1 MPAVSGMA
9 ENNLRGR
16 LFVLA
21 IVLWTSTVGVS
32 MFWNLNN
39 AEQQTMNMA
48 YAAARASLNKDITF
62 RRWGTMHGGV
72 YVPITETQKSVPWLS
87 HVPGRD
93 VTTTDGRQL
102 TLLNP
107 ASMLRQMMD
116 LYAASYGVR
125 GRITGL
131 RYLNPD
137 NAPDDWEKSQL
148 ERFSRLETEE
158 VWAVTNIDGKPHLR
172 YLRAMFMEPGCDKCH
187 GILGYKTGDL
197 RGATGLN
204 LPLAPYLQQIAETQ
218 FTLGATHVIIWLMGL
233 AGIFWGHWLGISR
246 AREREAAQRE
256 LERHRDHLESEV
268 AERTA
273 ALSESMQVA
282 EAANRAKSA
291 FLANMS
297 HEIRTPLN
305 AITGG
310 LHLLRRNGVQEGQRE
325 HLAKIDTAS
334 RHLLDLING
343 VLDLSKIEAGKFA
356 FASAPLSVRQIV
368 ANLVSMQQEQA
379 SNKGLVLDTA
389 VDPGIPENL
398 IGDGARL
405 QQAVLNYVGN
415 ALKFTEA
422 GHVRL
427 RVSLIEQTA
436 DDVVLRFEVE
446 DSGIGIA
453 PDDRATLFSEFE
465 QIDNSSTRRHRG
477 TGLGLAITRK
487 FAELMGGEV
496 GVQSE
501 LGKGSLF
508 WFTARFAIDHAVRG
522 VAPVVDATEIG
533 RLLSEA
539 GRGKR
544 VLLVEDDALNREIA
558 LSMLDEVGLAAD
570 IAVNGREAVAA
581 ASKQVYAAIL
591 MDMQMPL
598 MDGLEATRAIRAMS
612 AGAGVPIIAMT
623 ANAFDEDRQCCIEA
637 GMDDFVAKP
646 VEPQLLFAALLRRLG
661 PSV

>member
-1 MPAVSGMA
+1 MA
-9 ENNLRGR
+9 ESNLRGR
-16 LFVLA
+16 LFLLA
-21 IVLWTSTVGVS
+21 ILLWTGTVGLS
-32 MFWNLNN
+32 MFWNLHN

-48 YAAARASLNKDITF
+48 YAEARANLNKDITF

-93 VTTTDGRQL
+93 VTTTDGRRL

-131 RYLNPD
+131 RYLNPG
-137 NAPDDWEKSQL
+137 NAPDEWEKTQL
-148 ERFSRLETEE
+148 ERFTRLEAEE

-218 FTLGATHVIIWLMGL
+218 VSLGITHIVIWLIGL
-233 AGIFWGHWLGISR
+233 AGIFWGNWLGANW
-246 AREREAAQRE
+246 AREREAAQDE
-256 LERHRDHLESEV
+256 LERHRDQLESQV
-268 AERTA
+268 VERTA
-273 ALSESMQVA
+273 ALSESMNAA
-282 EAANRAKSA
+282 EAASRAKSA

-310 LHLLRRNGVQEGQRE
+310 LHLLRRSGLQEGQGE
-325 HLAKIDTAS
+325 YLDKIDTAS

-343 VLDLSKIEAGKFA
+343 VLDLSKIEAGKFVLA
-356 FASAPLSVRQIV
+356 KAPLSVRQIV
-368 ANLVSMQQEQA
+368 ANLVSMQQERA
-379 SNKGLVLDTA
+379 FEKGLALTTE

-398 IGDGARL
+398 LGDSARL
-405 QQAVLNYVGN
+405 QQALLNYVGN
-415 ALKFTEA
+415 ALKFTEE
-422 GHVRL
+422 GHVLL
-427 RVSLIEQTA
+427 RVSLLEQTA
-436 DDVVLRFEVE
+436 DDVLLRFEVE

-453 PDDRATLFSEFE
+453 PDDMGALFSEFE
-465 QIDNSSTRRHRG
+465 QVDNSSTRRHRG

-487 FAELMGGEV
+487 FAQLMGGEV
-496 GVQSE
+496 GVRSE
-501 LGKGSLF
+501 QGKGSLF
-508 WFTARFAIDHAVRG
+508 WFTAHLAIDHAVHS
-522 VAPVVDATEIG
+522 VAPAIDAGEIG
-533 RLLSEA
+533 RLLTEA
-539 GRGKR
+539 GHGKR

-570 IAVNGREAVAA
+570 IAANGKEAVAA
-581 ASKQVYAAIL
+581 AGRRTYDAIL

-598 MDGLEATRAIRAMS
+598 MDGLEATQAIRAMP
-612 AGAGVPIIAMT
+612 ACAGVPIIAMT
-623 ANAFDEDRQCCIEA
+623 ANAFDDDRQRCIAA
-637 GMDDFVAKP
+637 GMNDFVAKP
-646 VEPQLLFAALLRRLG
+646 VEPRLLFAALLRSLG
-661 PSV
+661 QLA

>member
-1 MPAVSGMA
+1 MA
-9 ENNLRGR
+9 ENKLRGR
-16 LFVLA
+16 LFLLA
-21 IVLWTSTVGVS
+21 IVLWTGTVGFS

-93 VTTTDGRQL
+93 VTTTDGHQL

-116 LYAASYGVR
+116 LYAVSYGVR

-137 NAPDDWEKSQL
+137 NAPDDWEKNQL

-158 VWAVTNIDGKPHLR
+158 VWDVTNIDGKPHLR

-218 FTLGATHVIIWLMGL
+218 FGLGATHITIWLMGL
-233 AGIFWGHWLGISR
+233 VGIFWGHWLGISR

-256 LERHRDHLESEV
+256 LERHRDDLESQV

-273 ALSESMQVA
+273 ALSESMRAA
-282 EAANRAKSA
+282 EAASRAKSA

-310 LHLLRRNGVQEGQRE
+310 LHLLRRNGLQDGQRE

-343 VLDLSKIEAGKFA
+343 VLDLSKIEAGKFV
-356 FASAPLSVRQIV
+356 FATAPLSVRQVV
-368 ANLVSMQQEQA
+368 ANLLSMQKERA
-379 SNKGLVLDTA
+379 SDKGLALDVE

-405 QQAVLNYVGN
+405 QQALLNYVSN

-427 RVSLIEQTA
+427 RVSPIEQTA
-436 DDVVLRFEVE
+436 DDVLLRFEVE
-446 DSGIGIA
+446 DTGIGIA
-453 PDDRATLFSEFE
+453 AEDMASLFSEFE

-487 FAELMGGEV
+487 FAQMMGGDV
-496 GVQSE
+496 GVHSE

-508 WFTARFAIDHAVRG
+508 WFTARFAIDRAVRG
-522 VAPVVDATEIG
+522 AVPAIDACEIAR
-533 RLLSEA
+533 RLTEA

-544 VLLVEDDALNREIA
+544 LLLVEDDALNREIA
-558 LSMLDEVGLAAD
+558 LSMLDEVGLTAD
-570 IAVNGREAVAA
+570 IAANGREAVTAA
-581 ASKQVYAAIL
+581 GKRVYDAIL

-598 MDGLEATRAIRAMS
+598 MDGLEATRAIRAMP
-612 AGAGVPIIAMT
+612 ACTEVPIIAMT
-623 ANAFDEDRQCCIEA
+623 ANAFEEDRQCCIAA

-646 VEPQLLFAALLRRLG
+646 VEPQLLFAALLRCLS
-661 PSV
+661 PST